1 MHEHVA
7 PAVYYLEVHLLYAS
21 LVCLA
26 AWALTSLW
34 KGNATWNYWI
44 WVATSLNFILPLGG
58 FFDRFGASHVSWAT
72 QLSGLDEVGIGI
84 SRNLTVGAALFAV
97 WLSGAV
103 FMFVRLVSRLRRDRR
118 EARPADD
125 LVAAGLRQRF
135 LAHGVPVRLSA
146 VGEAPCVD
154 GVLRPHISLPQGVER
169 LLSRAELEAVLIH
182 EVIHARRRD
191 NLIGLLHELAL
202 CGLWFHPLVWLAGF
216 RLAMFRELSC
226 DDSVIASSRG
236 GDLVSALAKLAVPEG
251 SRLLRAGAASL
262 LSHRV
267 ARLATSEPQGTNR
280 PTDWLLT
287 AVFAGIF
294 FAAILGTVAHNPS
307 CFKVRALSPGPQE
320 LHRQAPSGRL
330 AAAHPDP
337 GPGTVDALGYGGA

>member
-21 LVCLA
+21 IVCLA
-26 AWALTSLW
+26 AWVLTSLW
-34 KGNATWNYWI
+34 KGNATWKYWI
-44 WVATSLNFILPLGG
+44 WVATSLNFIVPLGG
-58 FFDRFGASHVSWAT
+58 FFNRFGASTVSWAT
-72 QLSGLDEVGIGI
+72 QLSGLDDVGIGI
-84 SRNLTVGAALFAV
+84 SRNLTVGAVLFGV
-97 WLSGAV
+97 WLFGAV
-103 FMFVRLVSRLRRDRR
+103 FMLARLLLRMRRDRR
-118 EARPADD
+118 DAR
-125 LVAAGLRQRF
+125 VAVGQNSARLKQRF

-146 VGEAPCVD
+146 MGEAPSVD
-154 GVLRPHISLPQGVER
+154 GVLRPHISLPQGVDR
-169 LLSRAELEAVLIH
+169 LLSEAELDAVLIH

-202 CGLWFHPLVWLAGF
+202 CGLWFHPLVWLTGF

-236 GDLVSALAKLAVPEG
+236 ADLVSALAKLAVPEG
-251 SRLLRAGAASL
+251 SHLLRAGAASL

-280 PTDWLLT
+280 AADWLLI

-294 FAAILGTVAHNPS
+294 LACVLGTIAHNPS
-307 CFKVRALSPGPQE
+307 CFKVRI
-320 LHRQAPSGRL
+320 
-330 AAAHPDP
+330 
-337 GPGTVDALGYGGA
+337 

>member
-21 LVCLA
+21 IVCLA
-26 AWALTSLW
+26 AWVLTSLW

-44 WVATSLNFILPLGG
+44 WVATSLNFIVPLGG
-58 FFDRFGASHVSWAT
+58 FFNRFGASPVSWAT
-72 QLSGLDEVGIGI
+72 QLSGLDDLGIGI
-84 SRNLTVGAALFAV
+84 SRNLTLGAVIFGV

-103 FMFVRLVSRLRRDRR
+103 LMLARLVLRMRRDHRNVR
-118 EARPADD
+118 GGVGHAPPRLGE
-125 LVAAGLRQRF
+125 GF
-135 LAHGVPVRLSA
+135 LAHGIPVRLSA

-154 GVLRPHISLPQGVER
+154 GVLRPHISLPQGLER
-169 LLSRAELEAVLIH
+169 LLSEEELDAVLIH

-202 CGLWFHPLVWLAGF
+202 CGLWFHPLVWLTGF

-226 DDSVIASSRG
+226 DDSVIARSRG
-236 GDLVSALAKLAVPEG
+236 AELLSALAKLAVPER
-251 SRLLRAGAASL
+251 SHLLRAGAASL

-267 ARLATSEPQGTNR
+267 ARLSTSEPQGTNR
-280 PTDWLLT
+280 AAGWLLT

-294 FAAILGTVAHNPS
+294 LAGVLGTIAHNPS
-307 CFKVRALSPGPQE
+307 CFKVRGLAPLDQARHPQAVE
-320 LHRQAPSGRL
+320 VAPRL
-330 AAAHPDP
+330 AVMPPA
-337 GPGTVDALGYGGA
+337 